1 MQIDLWASKKTPAEL
16 QNKIKQLDEMYRPK
30 IDTTLAP
37 IEYHEI
43 PTAEERPAPVTKN
56 PPAAATATS
65 VPKPKPANTN
75 SSSSGGSSQASV
87 KTNNSATPQTTKPA
101 EKPKPKKVVIE

>member
-1 MQIDLWASKKTPAEL
+1 M
-16 QNKIKQLDEMYRPK
+16 
-30 IDTTLAP
+30 
-37 IEYHEI
+37 

-56 PPAAATATS
+56 PPAATTATA

-75 SSSSGGSSQASV
+75 SSPSVGSPQATV
-87 KTNNSATPQTTKPA
+87 KTNSSATPQNSKPA